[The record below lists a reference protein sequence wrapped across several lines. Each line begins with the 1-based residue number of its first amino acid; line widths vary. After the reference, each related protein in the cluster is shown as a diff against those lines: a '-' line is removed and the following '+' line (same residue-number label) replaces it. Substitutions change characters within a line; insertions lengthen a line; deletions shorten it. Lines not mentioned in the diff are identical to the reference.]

1 MSPVVDRATTRSGGK
16 TQHGMSASCPQTQ
29 HTKESRKEQNSLQ
42 FLQPEVAMETFHI
55 HVFFP
60 PECYT
65 VILFPC
71 PQTHTRSAQVSL
83 TGLASQISPGAR
95 SHLHNR
101 NTVTQ
106 CTAPGTVTGSRH
118 HNPLETLGAC
128 RWDKAASWG
137 VSGSSANSV
146 SQADA
151 QGGPGAKGW
160 PGLCLLLS
168 LKLSGPEEGSAA
180 TLTPGTEAPRSTGR
194 VFLPS

>member
-1 MSPVVDRATTRSGGK
+1 MSPVVDGATTRRWG
-16 TQHGMSASCPQTQ
+16 
-29 HTKESRKEQNSLQ
+29 QNS
-42 FLQPEVAMETFHI
+42 AR
-55 HVFFP
+55 HVCRLPTKPTHKQKNRERHRTVYSSSIRKLPWRPSHTCFP

-83 TGLASQISPGAR
+83 TGLASQNSPRAR

-118 HNPLETLGAC
+118 HNPSETLGAC

-137 VSGSSANSV
+137 VSGASANSV

-151 QGGPGAKGW
+151 QGGLGAKGW
-160 PGLCLLLS
+160 PGLCPLIS
-168 LKLSGPEEGSAA
+168 LLSGPEEGSVA

-194 VFLPS
+194 VFFPS